1 MILTVTA
8 SPFLL
13 STHDLSSAMEIGG
26 VNLMEQASTVAG
38 GFGTG
43 VASILYRGGMD
54 TMALFPVPEI
64 SHFLRLVNVS
74 GLPHEII
81 PVAGPIPMH
90 LTMRGSDGVET
101 EFKDSPM
108 PLDISQLAMLR
119 DLVVR
124 KAEDASWVL
133 LGGELPAIAPAA
145 WYVDVVR
152 ALTLYHPDV
161 KVAISAT
168 ASPLRAVVRQLAAT
182 QPHLLIL
189 TVSDLEVSV
198 KAEEGSIAQAWG
210 RSEHLPLINAAT
222 SLITRGISEVLIT
235 LGRSESVLVTGDEA
249 FHASFDGQPGRQGV
263 SWRESL
269 VAGFL
274 SAADQGRG
282 PEYQLAYGVAY
293 ANAAGSEW
301 DDFIPTPDRVLAGS
315 VTTRTLA

>member
-1 MILTVTA
+1 
-8 SPFLL
+8 
-13 STHDLSSAMEIGG
+13 
-26 VNLMEQASTVAG
+26 MEQASTVAG

-54 TMALFPVPEI
+54 TMAVFPVPEI

-90 LTMRGSDGVET
+90 LTMRGADSVDT

-152 ALTLYHPDV
+152 ALTLYHPGV

-168 ASPLRAVVRQLAAT
+168 GSPLRAVVRQLAAT

-189 TVSDLEVSV
+189 TVADLEASAKVD
-198 KAEEGSIAQAWG
+198 EGSIATSWNEGDCA
-210 RSEHLPLINAAT
+210 PLIAAARV
-222 SLITRGISEVLIT
+222 LIAKGISEVLIS
-235 LGRSESVLVTGDEA
+235 LSRAESVLVTADEA
-249 FHASFDGQPGRQGV
+249 FHSMYDGQGGRQGV
-263 SWRESL
+263 NWRESL

-274 SAADQGRG
+274 SAADQGRST
-282 PEYQLAYGVAY
+282 EHQLSYGVAY
-293 ANAAGSEW
+293 ANAAGSSW

-315 VTTRTLA
+315 VRTSTLH